1 MVARLAF
8 VGSFLSIGTVLSLG
22 AVGCSDAVPLDPAI
36 VRPVVEPA
44 KIAVNIHY
52 AEDLRDHECTGDE
65 GYIAFSW
72 TFALGPPSIEM
83 FNVIFTALFKDVEF
97 RDTPPDFTFPGDQRE
112 VIELHLSEFT
122 GCQASWPIL
131 GTTVIDI
138 GYEAIVWSA
147 EGEELARWNGRG
159 RAGPGDDPRGY
170 SFEGLGYKIKRGS
183 LVLEPELTHLNA
195 LTSVAMR
202 KAAAA
207 FVVNYENDPAV
218 RAWADE

>member
-1 MVARLAF
+1 MAARLAL
-8 VGSFLSIGTVLSLG
+8 VGSFLSIGTVLCLG
-22 AVGCSDAVPLDPAI
+22 TVGCSGKVPVDPAI

-44 KIAVNIHY
+44 KIAVDIHY
-52 AEDLRDHECTGDE
+52 ADDLRDHECMGDG

-83 FNVIFTALFKDVEF
+83 FNVIFTTLFTDVEF
-97 RDTPPDFTFPGDQRE
+97 QDTYPDFASPGDQRD

-159 RAGPGDDPRGY
+159 RAGPGDDLQGY
-170 SFEGLGYKIKRGS
+170 SGPVS
-183 LVLEPELTHLNA
+183 EPELTHLNA

-202 KAAAA
+202 KAAAD
-207 FVVNYENDPAV
+207 FVVNYESDPAA
-218 RAWADE
+218 RAWVDE